1 MALYYRCPFCRALM
15 NIDPKKRLQKCKY
28 CGAECTETE
37 ARASF
42 DELGSDSAWNLYR
55 SNEMDP
61 AQAAATQT
69 QVDKS
74 AELEV
79 ELKQEAETEAKKAEA
94 DAEDKPAEK
103 KKSGSPLGT
112 GVIILFIFLAIGLP
126 MLIALMGANNK
137 TRNPDVQT
145 LVMRT
150 IDGAI
155 DLSFPDAV
163 LAKNSKMALDLP
175 EYREFV
181 GQDVYQPYARRIINF
196 TSEDAFFNDV
206 VFANQYYFGAVCWK
220 ETVIKSL
227 TDDTET
233 RERNYEF
240 YTADRQK
247 RTVDPV
253 NGGGSIVIVSG
264 REHGREL
271 FLKDDHYFSLEYDD
285 LFSFMDEYWMK
296 VDELALYVWPESAGL
311 SEKMYITFPCE
322 SEKNY
327 SAVKKIDDGVY
338 TVSQE
343 YMTGF
348 WDFEGL
354 KTFYEPLSE
363 DCCRIYESTQTIYV
377 RLRCVGSGGFSDRVA
392 KVVALEDHVEVSIVD
407 SGVGREMFTK

>member
-15 NIDPKKRLQKCKY
+15 TIDPKKRLQKCKY

-42 DELGSDSAWNLYR
+42 DELGSDSAWDLYR

-61 AQAAATQT
+61 VQAAATQT

-74 AELEV
+74 AELEA

-126 MLIALMGANNK
+126 MLIALMAANK
-137 TRNPDVQT
+137 TPDPDVQT
-145 LVMRT
+145 LVVRT
-150 IDGAI
+150 LDGAVDI
-155 DLSFPDAV
+155 SFPDAV
-163 LAKNSKMALDLP
+163 LATDSKMALKLP
-175 EYREFV
+175 EVNKEPS
-181 GQDVYQPYARRIINF
+181 GQYIYQPYARRIINY

-206 VFANQYYFGAVCWK
+206 VFANPYYYGAVCWK

-240 YTADRQK
+240 YTADKQK

-253 NGGGSIVIVSG
+253 NGGGNIVIVGG

-285 LFSFMDEYWMK
+285 MLAVIEEYWMN
-296 VDELALYVWPESAGL
+296 VDELAIYVQPTYTYHPL
-311 SEKMYITFPCE
+311 MMYITFPCE
-322 SEKNY
+322 LKNCDWAREGRGEGMY
-327 SAVKKIDDGVY
+327 S
-338 TVSQE
+338 VSQE

-363 DCCRIYESTQTIYV
+363 DYCRIDEEAQVIYV
-377 RLRCVGSGGFSDRVA
+377 RLRYVEQRGLSNHAA
-392 KVVALEDHVEVSIVD
+392 KVEAIEDHVEITVLDEEES
-407 SGVGREMFTK
+407 REIFEK